1 MAGKI
6 YTKTGDD
13 GSTGLLGGVRVKK
26 YSLRVEVYGTV
37 DELNAYIGLLLV
49 KIDDKKLM
57 ETIRKL
63 NNLLFIAGADL
74 ATPLDNKSKIQ
85 IDRINEDDVNWLE
98 TKIDEYTALLPE
110 IKFFILSGGTET
122 AAFLHVARTVCRR
135 AERRLVELA
144 ASEDLGDNIVK
155 FFNRLSDFLFT
166 AARYANFIAGVEETK
181 WTGR

>member
-1 MAGKI
+1 
-6 YTKTGDD
+6 
-13 GSTGLLGGVRVKK
+13 
-26 YSLRVEVYGTV
+26 
-37 DELNAYIGLLLV
+37 
-49 KIDDKKLM
+49 M